1 MNAKIRKEIEENKG
15 STVWSDRREKLSDCF
30 KQKNRAKIGI
40 AWKEKYAEFKSY
52 DGMLKNGTPLYTWQ
66 SRQLN
71 NGHSSLNAKIR
82 EELAENKGSTAWSDR
97 REKLSDCFEQKNSLK
112 IGIAWEE
119 KLAEF
124 KSYDGMPK
132 KRTPLHNWKQ
142 NQLSDG
148 AGSLNAK
155 IREEIQENIG
165 SAVWSERR
173 VKLSD

>member
-1 MNAKIRKEIEENKG
+1 LNDAKIRKEIEENKG
-15 STVWSDRREKLSDCF
+15 STV
-30 KQKNRAKIGI
+30 
-40 AWKEKYAEFKSY
+40 
-52 DGMLKNGTPLYTWQ
+52 
-66 SRQLN
+66 
-71 NGHSSLNAKIR
+71 
-82 EELAENKGSTAWSDR
+82 WSDR

-124 KSYDGMPK
+124 KSYERMPK
-132 KRTPLHNWKQ
+132 KRTPLHNRKQ

-155 IREEIQENIG
+155 IREEIEENIG
-165 SAVWSERR
+165 SAVWSERT

>member
-1 MNAKIRKEIEENKG
+1 
-15 STVWSDRREKLSDCF
+15 
-30 KQKNRAKIGI
+30 
-40 AWKEKYAEFKSY
+40 
-52 DGMLKNGTPLYTWQ
+52 
-66 SRQLN
+66 
-71 NGHSSLNAKIR
+71 
-82 EELAENKGSTAWSDR
+82 
-97 REKLSDCFEQKNSLK
+97 
-112 IGIAWEE
+112 
-119 KLAEF
+119 
-124 KSYDGMPK
+124 MPK